1 MLLSSSSSSSDED
14 DDDDDE
20 TAIQPGCGIQRER
33 VERHDIFSLSS
44 SPESAVQPLPASA
57 VQPLSAHKSDS
68 IALNTVAFDVSGSQ
82 VCTIVVE

>member
-1 MLLSSSSSSSDED
+1 MLLSSSSSSDED

-20 TAIQPGCGIQRER
+20 TAIQ
-33 VERHDIFSLSS
+33 HDIFSLSS
-44 SPESAVQPLPASA
+44 SPESAVQTLPASAVQPLSASA